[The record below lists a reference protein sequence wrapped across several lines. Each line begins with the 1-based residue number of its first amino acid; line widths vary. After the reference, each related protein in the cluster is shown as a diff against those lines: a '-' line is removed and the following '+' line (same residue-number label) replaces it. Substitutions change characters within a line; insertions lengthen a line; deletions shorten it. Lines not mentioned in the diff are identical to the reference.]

1 MAFSRLLAVIV
12 VLSFLFGC
20 TTFRT
25 PTNVLQK
32 RSPADQILFPQG
44 KENDELVLYN
54 EIAQYIYIH
63 SYYFSDDDKESFE
76 ALSECFIENVKRKD
90 LNIPENLSKENYIL
104 RELCFHKTILN

>member
-32 RSPADQILFPQG
+32 RPPADQILFPQG
-44 KENDELVLYN
+44 EEKDELLLYN

-63 SYYFSDDDKESFE
+63 SYYFSEDDKESFE
-76 ALSECFIENVKRKD
+76 ALRECFVENAGRED
-90 LNIPENLSKENYIL
+90 LVIPKNLSKENYIL
-104 RELCFHKTILN
+104 RELCFHKMILN